1 MTRQMYRNAQ
11 RHVVIECLRCD
22 NTANCEDA
30 SDEEVCDNVLVDPNS
45 YNKKYPPIPEEGMAM
60 EVKVH
65 ITIEKLHNI
74 RELDMTYATK
84 FTLTME
90 WFDSRLSFKNLL
102 DGDLTNLVKEESKS
116 QLWIPPLVF
125 NNTDANIVVTDQTN
139 AILFINK
146 QGNHTIAPLTSI
158 DEDFYYKGEE
168 NVLVLMGSHEMTF
181 DCNFQLE
188 RYPFDSQICKIEV

>member
-1 MTRQMYRNAQ
+1 MGSQFTCNDGRCIAAKD
-11 RHVVIECLRCD
+11 RCD

-30 SDEEVCDNVLVDPNS
+30 SDEEGCDNVLVDPNS

-65 ITIEKLHNI
+65 IRIEKLHNI

-116 QLWIPPLVF
+116 QLWIPPLF
-125 NNTDANIVVTDQTN
+125 LTTQMP
-139 AILFINK
+139 ILW
-146 QGNHTIAPLTSI
+146 
-158 DEDFYYKGEE
+158 
-168 NVLVLMGSHEMTF
+168 
-181 DCNFQLE
+181 
-188 RYPFDSQICKIEV
+188 